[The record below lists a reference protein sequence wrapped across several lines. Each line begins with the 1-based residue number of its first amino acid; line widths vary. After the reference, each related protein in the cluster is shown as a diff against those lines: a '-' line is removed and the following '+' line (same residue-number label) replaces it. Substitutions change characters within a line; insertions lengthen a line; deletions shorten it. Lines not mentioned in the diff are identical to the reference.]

1 LADRIAAWFV
11 PAVFVV
17 AIAAFVGWSLWGP
30 EPRLAHALVSAVSV
44 VIIACPCALGL
55 ATPMA
60 IMVGT
65 GRGASEG
72 VLVRH
77 AEALERL
84 GRAHTPVL
92 DQTGTLTAGRPRVV
106 SVAVAPATVSEDDL
120 LRAAAAVEQGS
131 EHPMASAVLA
141 AAKQRALTW
150 TPAEEFESISG
161 KGVRARV
168 GGQDVILG
176 NRALLEERRVDL
188 RGTPAVATA
197 EPLSS
202 TRIHGAIGGRVAGA
216 IAIADPINAGAR
228 EALDA
233 LRAEGLRIVML
244 TGDVQETAVAVGRAL
259 GIARDDVHAGV
270 LPANK
275 RDVV

>member
-1 LADRIAAWFV
+1 
-11 PAVFVV
+11 
-17 AIAAFVGWSLWGP
+17 
-30 EPRLAHALVSAVSV
+30 
-44 VIIACPCALGL
+44 
-55 ATPMA
+55 
-60 IMVGT
+60 
-65 GRGASEG
+65 
-72 VLVRH
+72 
-77 AEALERL
+77 
-84 GRAHTPVL
+84 
-92 DQTGTLTAGRPRVV
+92 
-106 SVAVAPATVSEDDL
+106 
-120 LRAAAAVEQGS
+120 
-131 EHPMASAVLA
+131 HPMASAVLA

-197 EPLSS
+197 ESLSS
-202 TRIHGAIGGRVAGA
+202 TTIHVAIDGRIAGA
-216 IAIADPINAGAR
+216 IAIADPIKAGAR

-275 RDVV
+275 RDVVRDLQSRGAVVAMAGDGATGAPGAAEAADGSADGTGPDRASARPRGPP